1 MWNTLLDLAL
11 PRTCPGCGA
20 GVPWCDGCA
29 SLLTGRPRRVLPP
42 LTDEPS
48 LMPPAYA
55 LTRYRGPVR
64 SAVLA
69 AKEHGRRDLPVPL
82 GAALG
87 AALVRL
93 VSIAVITGPVWLVP
107 APTRPAAARR
117 RGGDPTT
124 VMARAA
130 ATVLVGNGCAAGV
143 APCVFTG
150 RGARDSVGLDAAG
163 RRANLQG
170 RIRWRERAAPPP
182 GTPVVLIDD
191 VLTTGATAAAAADVL
206 HRRRHPVQAVL
217 TLAAVP
223 ALLR

>member
-1 MWNTLLDLAL
+1 MWRTLVDLVL

-29 SLLTGRPRRVLPP
+29 ALLAGRPRRVLPP
-42 LTDEPS
+42 LTDDVS
-48 LMPPAYA
+48 AVPPAYA

-69 AKEHGRRDLPVPL
+69 AKEHGRRDLAAPL

-93 VSIAVITGPVWLVP
+93 VAIAVVAGPVWMVP

-124 VMARAA
+124 AMARAA
-130 ATVLVGNGCAAGV
+130 APVLAAAGCPAGV

-170 RIRWRERAAPPP
+170 RIRWRDGAAPPA
-182 GTPVVLIDD
+182 GAPVVLIDD
-191 VLTTGATAAAAADVL
+191 VLTTGATAAAAAGVL
-206 HRRRHPVQAVL
+206 HQRGHAVQAVL